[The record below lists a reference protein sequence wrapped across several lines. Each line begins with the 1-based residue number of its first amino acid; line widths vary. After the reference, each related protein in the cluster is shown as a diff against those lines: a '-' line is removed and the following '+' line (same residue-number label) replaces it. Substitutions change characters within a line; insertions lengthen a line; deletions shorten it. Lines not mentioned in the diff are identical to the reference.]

1 MIHINDNS
9 TKQIIRYSW
18 MSSVIYI
25 GNKMKKKNNY
35 HTVGT
40 ILFFYVFDF
49 TQTDNVQRFFE

>member
-1 MIHINDNS
+1 
-9 TKQIIRYSW
+9 
-18 MSSVIYI
+18 MSSIIYI
-25 GNKMKKKNNY
+25 GNKMKKKTNY